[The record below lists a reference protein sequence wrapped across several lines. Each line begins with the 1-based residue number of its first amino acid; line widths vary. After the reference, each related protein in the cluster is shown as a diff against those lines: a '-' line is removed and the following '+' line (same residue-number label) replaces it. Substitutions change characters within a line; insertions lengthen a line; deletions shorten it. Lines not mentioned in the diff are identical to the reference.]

1 MLLLAAAGSFAQRE
15 DAAAVVIFLVFGLIS
30 ACLIL
35 LLRRPWSALRRGFKP
50 WSHHALP
57 TTSTQSRRS
66 HLRF

>member
-30 ACLIL
+30 ACLF
-35 LLRRPWSALRRGFKP
+35 LRRPWSALRRGFKP